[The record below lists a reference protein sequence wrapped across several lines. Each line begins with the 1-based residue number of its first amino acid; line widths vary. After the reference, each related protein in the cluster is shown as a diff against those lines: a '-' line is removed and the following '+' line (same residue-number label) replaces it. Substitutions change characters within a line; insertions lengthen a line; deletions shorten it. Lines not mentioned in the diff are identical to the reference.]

1 MTPSVAT
8 NLLNG
13 VEMKTETQSQPQDR
27 HRGAMALSLPFA
39 LFVVCELVCTGVLV
53 ASVILWS

>member
-13 VEMKTETQSQPQDR
+13 VEMKTETQSQSQRRDR
-27 HRGAMALSLPFA
+27 LPAIGGSRFA
-39 LFVVCELVCTGVLV
+39 LFVVCELLCTGVLV
-53 ASVILWS
+53 AALILWS